1 MTFCWSSLLI
11 FGLNLTLPIWATI
24 QELNLIIEQ
33 CYYCVI
39 NHFII
44 GLQSMKLSSGTLPQR
59 LVPVLTPEGHIM
71 KPDGVSIWNHI
82 LWCHCYQW
90 AVLCCSAAVKERVKS
105 TPKLHI
111 LLQIS
116 ANVRLGGLM
125 FDFHNYLDTIRE
137 VPSLE
142 IFSRRHSQRSVLR
155 SLQSKRVRYF

>member
-1 MTFCWSSLLI
+1 M
-11 FGLNLTLPIWATI
+11 
-24 QELNLIIEQ
+24 
-33 CYYCVI
+33 
-39 NHFII
+39 
-44 GLQSMKLSSGTLPQR
+44 
-59 LVPVLTPEGHIM
+59 
-71 KPDGVSIWNHI
+71 
-82 LWCHCYQW
+82 
-90 AVLCCSAAVKERVKS
+90 LCCSAAVKERVKS

-142 IFSRRHSQRSVLR
+142 IFSRRHSERSVLR